1 MPSKLKKAIGAVKDQ
16 TSISLAKVA
25 SSTNLEVAILK
36 ATTHENIPTDERYI
50 NEIVE
55 LVSSDK
61 TYAKLCARAIGKR
74 VGRTKNW
81 IVALKSLMLV
91 LRIFQDGDPYFPREV
106 LHATRRGAKILNLTN
121 FREDSNSSPRDYAAF
136 VRTFALYLDER
147 LDCFLTGKLQRRYTF
162 KDRERSS
169 HRKNRRNN
177 EVIRDMK
184 PPMLLDRITFW
195 QRLLDRAIATSPSGA
210 SRTNRMILISLYAIV
225 QESFDLY
232 KDVSDGLTLL
242 LDSFFHLQYNLC
254 VGAFEACI
262 KASKQYEELINY
274 YSYCQNLGVGRT
286 SEYPSVQTISQELI
300 ETLQEFLK
308 DQSSFP
314 AVTKSP
320 QMLALPAPPTPNSS
334 RHESYDSYGGQSEFS
349 EFSTSRHSGG
359 VSDFGSHST
368 SLEELLNATDT
379 VTRQGI
385 SIDLEAYNID
395 QFDDHTPRDE
405 TLRTSDA
412 GSTHSLPALNA
423 MADLLSL
430 DDWPEQTQEA
440 ASEQHQSQLSSAS
453 GWDLVLAEAIQQPS
467 HQLDPNESN
476 TFNASPQQEQKGQE
490 TSPINN
496 WELVLAETR
505 TQPVQQMQDLNFSL
519 DNLYNQSA
527 MLPPECTTTPEY
539 QTSSQLEPDKPNT
552 FDPFLDPEQ
561 INGQEMSSG
570 QGWELA
576 LADTATQPSQ
586 QQPDFTSSI
595 DDLYNQPATTSTITY
610 NPFLEESG
618 DLAIVPSIA
627 DPTTTSTSPANFEP
641 GLQTNDAISAAPM
654 FQATPAY
661 AASTFQAAAP
671 TFSAQNPNQND
682 PFSDLATEQM
692 FNGSINQQNLLHEQQ
707 SWLQQ
712 QNEIIAKHTA

>member
-1 MPSKLKKAIGAVKDQ
+1 MPSKIKKAIGAVKDQ
-16 TSISLAKVA
+16 TSISLAKVG

-50 NEIVE
+50 NEIVG

-61 TYAKLCARAIGKR
+61 TYAKSCARAIGKR
-74 VGRTKNW
+74 VGRTRNW

-106 LHATRRGAKILNLTN
+106 LHATRRGAKILNLTK
-121 FREDSNSSPRDYAAF
+121 FRNDSNSGPRDYTAF

-162 KDRERSS
+162 KDRERGGQSK
-169 HRKNRRNN
+169 HPRNN
-177 EVIRDMK
+177 MVIRDMK

-210 SRTNRMILISLYAIV
+210 ARTNRLILIALYAIV

-232 KDVSDGLTLL
+232 KDISDGLTLL

-254 VGAFEACI
+254 VGAFEACV
-262 KASKQYEELINY
+262 KASKQYQDLIEY

-286 SEYPSVQTISQELI
+286 SEYPSIQTISQQLI

-320 QMLALPAPPTPNSS
+320 QMLALPAPSTRNSS
-334 RHESYDSYGGQSEFS
+334 RHESYDSCGGQSEFS
-349 EFSTSRHSGG
+349 EFSTSIYSGG
-359 VSDFGSHST
+359 VSDFGSHCT
-368 SLEELLNATDT
+368 SLEELLGATDT

-412 GSTHSLPALNA
+412 GSTHSLPELNA
-423 MADLLSL
+423 MTDLLSL

-467 HQLDPNESN
+467 HQLDPNESI
-476 TFNASPQQEQKGQE
+476 TFNALPQQEQKGQE
-490 TSPINN
+490 TSSADN
-496 WELVLAETR
+496 WELMLAETR
-505 TQPVQQMQDLNFSL
+505 TEPIQQTQHINFSL

-527 MLPPECTTTPEY
+527 VLPPEYTTTSEN
-539 QTSSQLEPDKPNT
+539 QTLSQLEPDKPNT
-552 FDPFLDPEQ
+552 FDPFLEPEQ
-561 INGQEMSSG
+561 INGQEMSSR
-570 QGWELA
+570 QAWELA
-576 LADTATQPSQ
+576 IADTATQPSQ
-586 QQPDFTSSI
+586 QQPDFTSSL
-595 DDLYNQPATTSTITY
+595 DDLYHQPATTSTITY

-618 DLAIVPSIA
+618 ELAILPSVA
-627 DPTTTSTSPANFEP
+627 DPTTTSTSPANFEA
-641 GLQTNDAISAAPM
+641 GLQTNDAFSAAPT
-654 FQATPAY
+654 FEATPADT
-661 AASTFQAAAP
+661 APTFLAAAP
-671 TFSAQNPNQND
+671 KFSAQNPNEND

-692 FNGSINQQNLLHEQQ
+692 FNGSINQQNLLLEQQ
-707 SWLQQ
+707 SWLQH
-712 QNEIIAKHTA
+712 QNEIIAKHMA

>member
-16 TSISLAKVA
+16 TSISFAKVA

-61 TYAKLCARAIGKR
+61 TYAKSCARAIGKR
-74 VGRTKNW
+74 VGRTRNW

-106 LHATRRGAKILNLTN
+106 LHATRRGAKILSLTN
-121 FREDSNSSPRDYAAF
+121 FREDSNSSPRDYTAF
-136 VRTFALYLDER
+136 VITFAFYLDER

-162 KDRERSS
+162 KDGEISGQ
-169 HRKNRRNN
+169 RKHRRNN
-177 EVIRDMK
+177 DVIRDMK

-195 QRLLDRAIATSPSGA
+195 QRLLDRAIATSPTGA
-210 SRTNRMILISLYAIV
+210 ARTNRLILISLYAIV
-225 QESFDLY
+225 QESFDVY
-232 KDVSDGLTLL
+232 KDISDGLTLL
-242 LDSFFHLQYNLC
+242 LDNFFHLQYNLC
-254 VGAFEACI
+254 VGAFEASV
-262 KASKQYEELINY
+262 KASKQYEQLIEY

-286 SEYPSVQTISQELI
+286 SEYPTVQAISQELLG
-300 ETLQEFLK
+300 TLQEFLK

-314 AVTKSP
+314 AVPKSP
-320 QMLALPAPPTPNSS
+320 QMLALPAPTTPNSS
-334 RHESYDSYGGQSEFS
+334 RHE
-349 EFSTSRHSGG
+349 FSTSRYSGG
-359 VSDFGSHST
+359 VSGT
-368 SLEELLNATDT
+368 SLEELMNATDT

-385 SIDLEAYNID
+385 SIDLEAY
-395 QFDDHTPRDE
+395 DDHTPRDE

-440 ASEQHQSQLSSAS
+440 VSEQHQSQLSSAS
-453 GWDLVLAEAIQQPS
+453 GWDLVLAEAMQQPS

-476 TFNASPQQEQKGQE
+476 TFNAAPQQEQKGQE
-490 TSPINN
+490 SSSVNN

-505 TQPVQQMQDLNFSL
+505 TQPIQQTQDVNFSL
-519 DNLYNQSA
+519 DSLYNQSA
-527 MLPPECTTTPEY
+527 VLPSEYTTTPEY
-539 QTSSQLEPDKPNT
+539 QTLSLLEPEKPNT
-552 FDPFLDPEQ
+552 FDPFSETEQ
-561 INGQEMSSG
+561 VNGEEMSSG

-576 LADTATQPSQ
+576 LAGTATQPSQ
-586 QQPDFTSSI
+586 QQLDFTSI
-595 DDLYNQPATTSTITY
+595 DDLYNQPATTSTMTY

-618 DLAIVPSIA
+618 ELAIVPSVA

-641 GLQTNDAISAAPM
+641 GLQTNDAILAAPT

-661 AASTFQAAAP
+661 TMPTFQAATP
-671 TFSAQNPNQND
+671 TFSAQNPNEND

-692 FNGSINQQNLLHEQQ
+692 FNGSINLHEQQ
-707 SWLQQ
+707 TWLQQ
-712 QNEIIAKHTA
+712 QTRS